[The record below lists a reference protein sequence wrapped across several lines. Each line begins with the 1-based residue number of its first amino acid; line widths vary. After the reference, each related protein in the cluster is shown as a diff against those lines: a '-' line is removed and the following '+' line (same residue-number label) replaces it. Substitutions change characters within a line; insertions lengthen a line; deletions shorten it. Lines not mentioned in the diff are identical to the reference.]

1 MKLKACAI
9 VFSLLLIS
17 SCGFHLRGSVT
28 LPYGLESLHLES
40 SVGESDL
47 LQALRRAITAADVNL
62 LDTPGLGVYSLGIG
76 QEEIDERVLS
86 VNSNAR
92 AGEYE
97 LSISVPVQVRSGQV
111 VVIGPEILT
120 IEKVY
125 LADPDNAVAK
135 QEEREIME
143 DEIRQELV
151 LQILRRLQTFTP

>member
-1 MKLKACAI
+1 MNLKSCTI

-17 SCGFHLRGSVT
+17 SCGFHLRGSIT
-28 LPYGLESLHLES
+28 LPSDLESLHLES

-47 LQALRRAITAADVNL
+47 LQALRRALTAADVNL
-62 LDTPGLGVYSLGIG
+62 LDIPGSGVYSLGIG
-76 QEEIDERVLS
+76 QEEVEERVLS

-92 AGEYE
+92 AGEYQ
-97 LSISVPVQVRSGQV
+97 LSISVPVQVRSGQIV
-111 VVIGPEILT
+111 VVGPEILT